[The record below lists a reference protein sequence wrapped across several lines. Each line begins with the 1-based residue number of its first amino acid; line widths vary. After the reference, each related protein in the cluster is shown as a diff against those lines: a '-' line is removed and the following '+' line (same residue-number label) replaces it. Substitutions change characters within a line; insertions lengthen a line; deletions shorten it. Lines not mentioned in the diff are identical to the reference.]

1 MKAEY
6 PKLKSV
12 PNRPKKRWSIGG
24 MLRILGRIIIIILL
38 FEVTRNVFSGLL
50 THPVTAQYGTIE
62 KGFWAD
68 ALFLRYETVLTASH
82 SGKLVYSA
90 KAGSLVP
97 TGEIIATIDDGTNA
111 TGPTDSVP
119 ASKQLDQ
126 LRRELVSLG
135 QDLNR
140 VNAEM
145 KNKQSLLVTQSN
157 RGMNTAQIKQD
168 LNNLEQEKGII
179 LRNINKNNAELREL
193 NATTVNANHDNLVLA
208 TTPGYLFYQY
218 DEWETKL
225 LPADFPQITV
235 ADLQRRYSLREV
247 GNSVRTGGM
256 VAKIIDPFNQQIV
269 IRINAKATGI
279 PEVGA
284 RWWLKNGEALR
295 RTTVLKVTRIA
306 GDNEYLVALDDPGIG
321 QSILPERRYRVFVV
335 YRRCSGVLIPTQ
347 AVFHHQKDPVVRVM
361 KGDGYKEQ
369 SIRVIETDGSRAI
382 VEGIDFGE
390 TIISR

>member
-68 ALFLRYETVLTASH
+68 ALFLRHETVLMAPQ

-97 TGEIIATIDDGTNA
+97 TGEIIATVDDGTNA
-111 TGPTDSVP
+111 TVTTNSVP
-119 ASKQLDQ
+119 ASKRLDQ

-140 VNAEM
+140 VNTEI
-145 KNKQSLLVTQSN
+145 KNKQSLLVEQSN
-157 RGMNTAQIKQD
+157 RGLSATQIKQD

-179 LRNINKNNAELREL
+179 LRNINKNNDELSKL
-193 NATTVNANHDNLVLA
+193 NSTTVNANHDNLVLA

-218 DEWETKL
+218 DEWESKL

-235 ADLQRRYSLREV
+235 ADLQRRYSLRDV
-247 GNSVRTGGM
+247 GNSVRTGAI
-256 VAKIIDPFNQQIV
+256 VAKIIDPFNQRIV

-279 PEVGA
+279 PEVGT
-284 RWWLKNGEALR
+284 RWWLKSGEALR
-295 RTTVLKVTRIA
+295 RTAVVELTRTA
-306 GDNEYLVALDDPGIG
+306 GNDEYLIALEDPGIG

-335 YRRCSGVLIPTQ
+335 YRRCSGILIPTQ
-347 AVFHHQKDPVVRVM
+347 AVFHHKKDPVVRVM

-369 SIRVIETDGSRAI
+369 NIRVIETDGSRAI
-382 VEGIDFGE
+382 VEGIEFGE